1 MKIKEVKTYFEPDIR
16 WMSGYEI
23 STIEAYKE
31 KFEIEIIFNEN
42 VPEDLKKG
50 GYVVQDLMVYAY
62 YNYDILD
69 EVLRKVLG
77 VFELS
82 VKLKTIDLGNEVE
95 KVNGKGKSK
104 AIVLDILIKQ
114 FKDEKDLK
122 VLVPVLDELRQLR
135 NKYSN
140 PKQHNVD
147 GPMIVALAKKV
158 VLVIDEMFKK

>member
-1 MKIKEVKTYFEPDIR
+1 MKIKEVKNYFQPDIR

-31 KFEIEIIFNEN
+31 KFEIEFFFNEN
-42 VPEDLKKG
+42 IPEDLKKG
-50 GYVVQDLMVYAY
+50 WYVVQDLMVYAY

-82 VKLKTIDLGNEVE
+82 IKLKTIDLGNEVE

-114 FKDEKDLK
+114 FKDEKNLK
-122 VLVPVLDELRQLR
+122 ALVPVFDELRQLR

-140 PKQHNVD
+140 PKQHNVN
-147 GPMIVALAKKV
+147 GLMILALAKKV
-158 VLVIDEMFKK
+158 GGVINEMFKE

>member
-16 WMSGYEI
+16 WMSDYEI

-50 GYVVQDLMVYAY
+50 GDVVKDLMVYAY

-82 VKLKTIDLGNEVE
+82 VKLKTIYLGNEVE
-95 KVNGKGKSK
+95 RVNGKGKSK
-104 AIVLDILIKQ
+104 AIVLDFLIKQ
-114 FKDEKDLK
+114 FNDEKDLK
-122 VLVPVLDELRQLR
+122 DLVPVLDELRQLR
-135 NKYSN
+135 NKYAN
-140 PKQHNVD
+140 PKYHNADVT
-147 GPMIVALAKKV
+147 MILALSKKV
-158 VLVIDEMFKK
+158 VGVINEMFEK